1 MSTFN
6 EERRH
11 REAVEALD
19 AAAWCGGVR
28 WLAQV
33 ERLAG
38 DILTPAADVFGS
50 REAAAE
56 WFMQPAM
63 ALDRKRPIDLLGT
76 AAGREQVELLLIR
89 LHYGVYT

>member
-1 MSTFN
+1 MSTSD

-11 REAVEALD
+11 GKAVEALD
-19 AAAWCGGVR
+19 AAARRDGGR
-28 WLAQV
+28 RLDQV

-38 DILTPAADVFGS
+38 DILTQATDVFGS

-56 WFMQPAM
+56 WLMRPAM
-63 ALDRKRPIDLLGT
+63 ALDRKRPIDLLVT